1 MTIPRNAQHESN
13 VLQVVFIVCFAITI
27 RQSVRVVPRSG
38 ETMKAVLL
46 KHASAAMQN
55 SAVESWSRVEAKQP
69 NAKTIKKLAS
79 QDILADFGSSK
90 N

>member
-13 VLQVVFIVCFAITI
+13 VLHVVFIVCFAMTM
-27 RQSVRVVPRSG
+27 RQSARVASRSG

-55 SAVESWSRVEAKQP
+55 STVESWSRVAAKQP

-79 QDILADFGSSK
+79 QDISADFGSSR